1 MHEVQFEETVDATL
15 STICQRRMV
24 LPAVLLLA
32 GNRPLAFAF
41 GQLLLILQPLAALLV
56 GDGLEPWA
64 RLLSDPGGP
73 AALSDRLAELL
84 EKEHPAAG
92 DLKSET

>member
-1 MHEVQFEETVDATL
+1 MHEVQFEEKVDATL
-15 STICQRRMV
+15 AAICEKQMV
-24 LPAVLLLA
+24 LPALLLLA

-41 GQLLLILQPLAALLV
+41 GQALLILQPVAALL
-56 GDGLEPWA
+56 GDDGLGPWA
-64 RLLSDPGGP
+64 RLFSDPGGP

-84 EKEHPAAG
+84 EEDRPATR